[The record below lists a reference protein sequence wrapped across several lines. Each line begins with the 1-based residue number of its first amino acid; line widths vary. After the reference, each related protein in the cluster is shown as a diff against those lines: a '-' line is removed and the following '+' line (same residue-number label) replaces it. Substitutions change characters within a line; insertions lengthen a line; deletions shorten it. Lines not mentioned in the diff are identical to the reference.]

1 MSDWRA
7 LGGIAMFYRWA
18 PTACYVLAVVVMVS
32 SLWLALGWAGVGIA
46 MTLGAAWTCLW
57 ACEALPTW
65 WM

>member
-1 MSDWRA
+1 
-7 LGGIAMFYRWA
+7 MFYRWA